1 MRKHEWQNHTGKLN
15 LQKKTPFS
23 ASELEKKLFGRITIN
38 QIVLYYTTKP
48 KQKTMK
54 KRNDILLFVQD
65 RATREN
71 NIKGRIDLRDFG
83 ALTVGDSLCHWEG
96 DYLFGDEDGNTV
108 DDCGH
113 IVYGKSQENDQWGT
127 FWVGEKKYT
136 FTDLETIA
144 LFMNELYDAFV
155 KAYRRGEMHAKDALK
170 SLRKDAETSKTAK
183 LALKTAFELEE
194 L

>member
-1 MRKHEWQNHTGKLN
+1 ME
-15 LQKKTPFS
+15 
-23 ASELEKKLFGRITIN
+23 
-38 QIVLYYTTKP
+38 
-48 KQKTMK
+48 

-71 NIKGRIDLRDFG
+71 NIKGRIDLRD
-83 ALTVGDSLCHWEG
+83 WEG

-144 LFMNELYDAFV
+144 LFRNELYDAFV
-155 KAYRRGEMHAKDALK
+155 KAYRRGEMHAKDALEALK
-170 SLRKDAETSKTAK
+170 KDAETSKMSKKILSDVILDIAEG
-183 LALKTAFELEE
+183 L
-194 L
+194 

>member
-1 MRKHEWQNHTGKLN
+1 MRPN
-15 LQKKTPFS
+15 LKKIRFGRMT
-23 ASELEKKLFGRITIN
+23 EKKKFYISN
-38 QIVLYYTTKP
+38 A
-48 KQKTMK
+48 KQKTME
-54 KRNDILLFVQD
+54 KRNDILLFVQN

-113 IVYGKSQENDQWGT
+113 IVYGKSQENGQWGT

-144 LFMNELYDAFV
+144 LDRDELYDAFLKCV
-155 KAYRRGEMHAKDALK
+155 QARRNAREKRAEIFEKGRGDIKNGE
-170 SLRKDAETSKTAK
+170 TGI
-183 LALKTAFELEE
+183 EE
-194 L
+194 CL

>member
-1 MRKHEWQNHTGKLN
+1 MT
-15 LQKKTPFS
+15 
-23 ASELEKKLFGRITIN
+23 EKKKFYISN
-38 QIVLYYTTKP
+38 A

-83 ALTVGDSLCHWEG
+83 ALTVGDSLCHWES
-96 DYLFGDEDGNTV
+96 DYLFYDEDGNTV

-113 IVYGKSQENDQWGT
+113 IVFEKWQENDQMGT
-127 FWVGEKKYT
+127 FWVGEEKYT

-144 LFMNELYDAFV
+144 LDRDELYDAFL
-155 KAYRRGEMHAKDALK
+155 KAYRRGEMHAKNALK
-170 SLRKDAETSKTAK
+170 SLRKDAETSKMAK
-183 LALKTAFELEE
+183 LALKNAFELEE
-194 L
+194 EL

>member
-1 MRKHEWQNHTGKLN
+1 MRPN
-15 LQKKTPFS
+15 LKKIRFGRMT
-23 ASELEKKLFGRITIN
+23 EKKKFYISN
-38 QIVLYYTTKP
+38 A
-48 KQKTMK
+48 KQKTME

-113 IVYGKSQENDQWGT
+113 IVYGKSQENGQWGT

-144 LFMNELYDAFV
+144 LDRDELYDAFLKCV
-155 KAYRRGEMHAKDALK
+155 QARRNAREKRAEIFEKGRGDIKNGE
-170 SLRKDAETSKTAK
+170 TGI
-183 LALKTAFELEE
+183 EE
-194 L
+194 CL

>member
-1 MRKHEWQNHTGKLN
+1 M
-15 LQKKTPFS
+15 
-23 ASELEKKLFGRITIN
+23 
-38 QIVLYYTTKP
+38 
-48 KQKTMK
+48 
-54 KRNDILLFVQD
+54 QD

-71 NIKGRIDLRDFG
+71 NIKGRIDLRD
-83 ALTVGDSLCHWEG
+83 WEG

-144 LFMNELYDAFV
+144 LFRNELYDAFV
-155 KAYRRGEMHAKDALK
+155 KAYRRGEMHAKDALEALK
-170 SLRKDAETSKTAK
+170 KDAETSKMSKKILSDVILDIAEG
-183 LALKTAFELEE
+183 L
-194 L
+194 

>member
-1 MRKHEWQNHTGKLN
+1 MRPN
-15 LQKKTPFS
+15 LKKIRFGRMT
-23 ASELEKKLFGRITIN
+23 EKKKIYISN
-38 QIVLYYTTKP
+38 A

-54 KRNDILLFVQD
+54 KRNDILLFVQEK
-65 RATREN
+65 AKREN

-83 ALTVGDSLCHWEG
+83 ALTVGDSLCRWES
-96 DYLFGDEDGNTV
+96 DYLFYDEDGNTV

-113 IVYGKSQENDQWGT
+113 IVYGKSQENGQWGT
-127 FWVGEKKYT
+127 FWVGETKYT

-144 LFMNELYDAFV
+144 LFGDELYDAFL
-155 KAYRRGEMHAKDALK
+155 KAYRRGEMHAKNALEALK
-170 SLRKDAETSKTAK
+170 KDAETSRTAK

>member
-1 MRKHEWQNHTGKLN
+1 
-15 LQKKTPFS
+15 
-23 ASELEKKLFGRITIN
+23 
-38 QIVLYYTTKP
+38 
-48 KQKTMK
+48 MK

-71 NIKGRIDLRDFG
+71 NIKGRIDLLDFG

-113 IVYGKSQENDQWGT
+113 IVYGKSQENGQWGT
-127 FWVGEKKYT
+127 FWVGETKYT

-144 LFMNELYDAFV
+144 LDRDELYDAFL
-155 KAYRRGEMHAKDALK
+155 KAYRRGEMHAKNALEALK
-170 SLRKDAETSKTAK
+170 KDAETSKMSKKILSDVILDIAEG
-183 LALKTAFELEE
+183 L
-194 L
+194 